1 MLPAGRPRS
10 AATSATAGREDRAV
24 PLGCAAL
31 ALLVHLP
38 VLARYGWFRDELYY
52 VACTRHLA
60 WGYVDHPPLSI
71 ALLALWRL
79 LFGDGLAVMR
89 LAPALAHALTVLVV
103 GRLARELGGGRFA
116 QALACLAA
124 ALAPGLLGTAGIYS
138 MNAFDLLL
146 WTLALWAFVRALGG
160 QRSGAWLALGL
171 ALGAGLLNKASVL
184 WLGAGLFAGLLA
196 TRQRRWLGTPWP
208 WLAGALALALFAPHL
223 AWQFGH
229 GWPTLEFMRN
239 AMLEKMVRT
248 SPAEFLGAQVLMMGP
263 PGALVGLAGLAWCL
277 FGRRGREWRVLAV
290 AWLAVLGILLA
301 SPAARAQYLIASYGL
316 LFATGGVALERLSH
330 GPARRRVRP
339 ALVALV
345 VLLDLPLLPLALPV
359 LSVPDFVAY
368 TRMLRARP
376 AGEERTR
383 PAELPQS
390 YADMFGWEE
399 MADRVGRVYRA
410 LPEAERAKCGVF
422 AGNYGEAGALDL
434 FGARYGLPPTLSGH
448 NNYWLWGPRG
458 FSGEVMIVLGLHR
471 ADVEDGFASVTLAD
485 SVRCEHCMPYERD
498 LPIWICREPR
508 TPLRE
513 VWARVKRFI

>member
-1 MLPAGRPRS
+1 M
-10 AATSATAGREDRAV
+10 TSAPAGREDRAV
-24 PLGCAAL
+24 PLAFAAL

-38 VLARYGWFRDELYY
+38 ALSRYDWFRDELYY
-52 VACTRHLA
+52 VACSRHLA

-71 ALLALWRL
+71 ALLALWRF

-103 GRLARELGGGRFA
+103 GRIARDLGGGRFA

-124 ALAPGLLGTAGIYS
+124 VLAPGMLGTASIYS
-138 MNAFDLLL
+138 MNALDMLL
-146 WTLALWAFVRALGG
+146 WTLALWAFVRALDGA
-160 QRSGAWLALGL
+160 RPVAWLALGL
-171 ALGAGLLNKASVL
+171 ALGLGLLDKISVL

-196 TRQRRWLGTPWP
+196 TSRRRLLATPWP

-223 AWQFGH
+223 VWQIEH

-239 AMLEKMVRT
+239 AVLEKMVRT
-248 SPAEFLGAQVLMMGP
+248 NPAEFLGTQAVMMGL
-263 PGALVGLAGLAWCL
+263 PGALVGLSGLAWCL

-290 AWLAVLGILLA
+290 AWLVVLGILLA
-301 SPAARAQYLIASYGL
+301 SPAARASYLIASYGL

-330 GPARRRVRP
+330 RPSRRWARP
-339 ALVALV
+339 ALLALV

-368 TRMLRARP
+368 TRALRVGIKA
-376 AGEERTR
+376 EERSR
-383 PAELPQS
+383 PAELPQM

-422 AGNYGEAGALDL
+422 ATNYGEAGALDL
-434 FGARYGLPPTLSGH
+434 FGPKYGLPPALSGH
-448 NNYWLWGPRG
+448 NSYWLWGPRG
-458 FSGEVMIVLGLHR
+458 YTGEVMIVLGGSR
-471 ADVEDGFASVTLAD
+471 EDHDRQFASVTLAD

-498 LPIWICREPR
+498 RRIWVCRGLR
-508 TPLRE
+508 VPLRE
-513 VWARVKRFI
+513 VWPRVKEYI